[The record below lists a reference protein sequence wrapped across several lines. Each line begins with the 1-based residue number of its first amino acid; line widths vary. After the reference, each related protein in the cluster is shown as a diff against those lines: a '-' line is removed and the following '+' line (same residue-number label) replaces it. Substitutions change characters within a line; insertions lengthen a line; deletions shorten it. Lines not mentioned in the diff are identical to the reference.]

1 MQLTATNNAQ
11 NLRRVGVSVQ
21 EAQQAAKTENVQR
34 SSVETTTNTSTTTV
48 RAQAQTDVFENAAYR
63 ATKDLVKR
71 SALAY
76 LVGFCFG
83 FCPGLFVVAAGA
95 FLFSNRGEGFREKLA
110 NAISGD
116 SVALQRFQQQ
126 TTVTENNEQQQPAQ
140 QTTELAVVTNPI
152 QAQRAEAQEEQEEK
166 PLTPLEMAQL
176 KYAKAQEYQ
185 EKRALD
191 LEKKEAAQRVAE
203 EKLEHAQ
210 ARLDKAQAE
219 YDKANAAVKMQM
231 TDRMTKL
238 NESVATKQANANLAK
253 EKTDVARALLEEAG
267 VKLEIAQ
274 RAFEDL
280 QAEEIVDVM

>member
-21 EAQQAAKTENVQR
+21 EAQQAAKTENVQK

-48 RAQAQTDVFENAAYR
+48 RAQAQTDVFENSAYR

-95 FLFSNRGEGFREKLA
+95 FLFSNKGEGFREKLA

-126 TTVTENNEQQQPAQ
+126 TTVTENKEQQPAQ

-152 QAQRAEAQEEQEEK
+152 EAQRAEAQEEKEEK

-231 TDRMTKL
+231 TDRMTRL
-238 NESVATKQANANLAK
+238 NESVATKQVNANLAK

>member
-21 EAQQAAKTENVQR
+21 DAQQAAKTENVQR

-152 QAQRAEAQEEQEEK
+152 QAQRAEAQEEKEEK

-219 YDKANAAVKMQM
+219 YDKANAEVKMQM